1 MKRTAT
7 ALGLCLALAAGQAL
21 AAGTLA
27 DVSVFDRASGR
38 ILPVYEQGGRW
49 YVAGR
54 TGSEYELRIRN
65 NTAGD
70 LLAVV
75 SVDGVNVVTGETAS
89 TSQGGYVVGAWQL
102 MSIQGWRKSMER
114 VAAFYFTEHSDAYAT
129 RTGRPN
135 DVGVIGV
142 AVFKRKMEEPPAQ
155 LEQPMLRDGFP
166 RRQDR
171 YDGESPSQPSKPS
184 SGAAEGAGSS
194 MDRAPGAAASAE
206 PAPAPRAMEK
216 SIGTGHGRSQTSH
229 VRYVSFERESDTPN
243 EVIAL
248 KYDTRSNLVARGIIP
263 QQPREPN
270 PFPAR
275 FVPDPPRRW

>member
-1 MKRTAT
+1 MKRTGI
-7 ALGLCLALAAGQAL
+7 ALGLFLALAASQVL

-27 DVSVFDRASGR
+27 DVSVYDRASGR
-38 ILPVYEQGGRW
+38 ILPVYEQDGRW

-54 TGSEYELRIRN
+54 TGNEYELRIRN

-89 TSQGGYVVGAWQL
+89 TSQGGYVVGAWQS
-102 MSIQGWRKSMER
+102 MSIAGWRKSMDR

-142 AVFKRKMEEPPAQ
+142 AVFKRKIEPAAE
-155 LEQPMLRDGFP
+155 LELPSPRDDFA
-166 RRQDR
+166 RRKDR
-171 YDGESPSQPSKPS
+171 YGGESSSQPSQPST
-184 SGAAEGAGSS
+184 GAAEGTGNA
-194 MDRAPGAAASAE
+194 MDRAPRAAASAE

-248 KYDTRSNLVARGIIP
+248 NYDTRSNLLARGIIP
-263 QQPREPN
+263 PQPREPN

>member
-1 MKRTAT
+1 MKRTGI
-7 ALGLCLALAAGQAL
+7 ALGLFLALAAGQAL
-21 AAGTLA
+21 AAGSLA
-27 DVSVFDRASGR
+27 DVGVYDRASGR
-38 ILPVYEQGGRW
+38 VLPVYEQDGRW
-49 YVAGR
+49 YVASR
-54 TGSEYELRIRN
+54 TGDEYELRIRN

-89 TSQGGYVVGAWQL
+89 TSQGGYVVGAWQA
-102 MSIQGWRKSMER
+102 MSIQGWRKSMDR
-114 VAAFYFTEHSDAYAT
+114 VAAFYFTDHSDAYAT

-142 AVFKRKMEEPPAQ
+142 AVFKRKVEPPAQ
-155 LEQPMLRDGFP
+155 LEQPMLRDDAP

-171 YDGESPSQPSKPS
+171 YDGESQGQPSKPS
-184 SGAAEGAGSS
+184 AGAAEGAGNAV
-194 MDRAPGAAASAE
+194 DRASRAAGSPVPL
-206 PAPAPRAMEK
+206 PAPPAMEK
-216 SIGTGHGRSQTSH
+216 SIGTGHGRSQTSR
-229 VRYVSFERESDTPN
+229 VRYVSFERESDSPN

-248 KYDTRSNLVARGIIP
+248 NYDTRSNLVARGIIP